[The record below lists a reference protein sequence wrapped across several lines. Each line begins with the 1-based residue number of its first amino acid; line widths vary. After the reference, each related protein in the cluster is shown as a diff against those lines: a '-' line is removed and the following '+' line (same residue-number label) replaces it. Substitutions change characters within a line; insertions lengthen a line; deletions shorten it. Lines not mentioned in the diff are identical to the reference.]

1 MTSLT
6 IAQTADWLLERD
18 KFVILTHRKPDG
30 DTLGSSAA
38 LCRGLR
44 QMGKTAH
51 ILLNDEV
58 TALYAPL
65 VEGLTKPQPEDGDI
79 LIAVDVAADNMLPQ
93 AFASLKNCIDLRID
107 HHGSGREYTPNELVD
122 PESAACAE
130 IIWELLLDMG
140 VEPDKEMAEA
150 VYVGVSTDT
159 GCFRYAN
166 TNAHTFDV
174 AADCAAT
181 GADVFEWN
189 RKLFDTN
196 SLAKL
201 RLQAWVVDNLKLLC
215 GGKVAICALPKA
227 VEEQTGVGEDD
238 MNNISGFLR
247 SIEGVCIAALLREAG
262 EENAKVSVRSI
273 PGYNAAYFCEQFG
286 GGGHA
291 GAAGCSIRKPL
302 KEAAKEL
309 EEVLTKWGETL

>member
-1 MTSLT
+1 MRELT
-6 IAQTADWLLERD
+6 RTECADWLLKRD
-18 KFVILTHRKPDG
+18 HFTILTHRKPDG
-30 DTLGSSAA
+30 DTIGSAAA

-44 QMGKTAH
+44 QKGKIAH
-51 ILLNDEV
+51 VLENNEV
-58 TALYAPL
+58 TPLYAPL
-65 VEGLTKPQPEDGDI
+65 LEGLTKPRPEEGDI
-79 LIAVDVAADNMLPQ
+79 LIAVDVAADNMLPKS
-93 AFASLKNCIDLRID
+93 FGDMKNCIDLRID
-107 HHGSGREYTPNELVD
+107 HHGSGREYTPNEFVD

-140 VEPDKEMAEA
+140 VDPDEQMAEA

-174 AADCAAT
+174 SADCAAA
-181 GADVFEWN
+181 GADIFEWN

-201 RLQAWVVDNLKLLC
+201 RLQAWVVEHFKLLC
-215 GGKVAICALPKA
+215 DGRIAICALPKT
-227 VEEQTGVGEDD
+227 VEEEIGVDEDD

-247 SIEGVCIAALLREAG
+247 SIEGVCIAALLRDVDED
-262 EENAKVSVRSI
+262 NTKVSIRSV
-273 PGYNAAYFCEQFG
+273 PGYNAAYICEQFG

-291 GAAGCSIRKPL
+291 GAAGCSIRKSLP
-302 KEAAKEL
+302 EAAKEL
-309 EEVLTKWGETL
+309 EDVLLKWGCEL

>member
-1 MTSLT
+1 MTGMIT
-6 IAQTADWLLERD
+6 PECADWLLERD
-18 KFVILTHRKPDG
+18 RFVILTHRKPDG
-30 DTLGSSAA
+30 DTLGSAAA

-51 ILLNDEV
+51 VLENNEV

-65 VEGLTKPQPEDGDI
+65 LEGLTKPQPEEGDI

-93 AFASLKNCIDLRID
+93 AFMGLKNCIDLRID

-122 PESAACAE
+122 GESAACAE

-174 AADCAAT
+174 CADCAAT
-181 GADVFEWN
+181 GADIFDWN

-201 RLQAWVVDNLKLLC
+201 RLQAWVVDNMKLLC
-215 GGKVAICALPKA
+215 GGKIAMCALPKE
-227 VEEQTGVGEDD
+227 VEEKIGVSEDD

-247 SIEGVCIAALLREAG
+247 SIEGVCIAALLRNAG
-262 EENAKVSVRSI
+262 EENTKVSVRSI

-291 GAAGCSIRKPL
+291 GAAGCSIRKSL
-302 KEAAKEL
+302 AEAAKEL
-309 EEVLTKWGETL
+309 ETVLEQWGETL